1 MRQSATM
8 PLLWYCYDRDMPE
21 LCLGRNNDEE
31 DEKLKT
37 YDVKK
42 NKTLIKGNK
51 KYARSYALDYALD
64 YPG

>member
-1 MRQSATM
+1 
-8 PLLWYCYDRDMPE
+8 MPE

-51 KYARSYALDYALD
+51 KYALDYALD